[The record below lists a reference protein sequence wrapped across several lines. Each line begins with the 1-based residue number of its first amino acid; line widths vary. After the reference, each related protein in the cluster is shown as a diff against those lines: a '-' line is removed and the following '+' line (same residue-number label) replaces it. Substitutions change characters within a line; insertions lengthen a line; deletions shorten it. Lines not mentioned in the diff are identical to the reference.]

1 MKFATF
7 FLVLTLSLQAAAWI
21 SKGPS
26 DKLYS
31 FQFKMKGQTFQYSQ
45 NSDSYEEAFEKAARA
60 CYQHFK
66 GGQRLSEDQG
76 LDIIDVCANPRT
88 T

>member
-1 MKFATF
+1 MKSTIF
-7 FLVLTLSLQAAAWI
+7 FVILSLGLQASAWV

-26 DKLYS
+26 DKAYS
-31 FQFKMKGQTFQYSQ
+31 FQFKLKGQVFEYSQ
-45 NSDSYEEAFEKAARA
+45 NSDSYEDAFEKAAKA